1 MSILDT
7 YDPHSRPLFTPEHIY
22 GKREKLADVCIVTF
36 HHKVLEKVLEK
47 VLAAYAPSVAARAFT
62 ANGPI
67 PVYLLEAEGQR
78 LLFYMS
84 PIGAPAAG
92 AILQE
97 VRALTGA
104 EKCIVFGSC
113 GVLAPEKCAGKI
125 IVPTESCRDEGLSY
139 HYAPGAAYMK
149 MKNSGVVAQYLRSC
163 GVPFAAGRNWTTD
176 AIYRETENN
185 IARRKAEGCISVEME
200 AAGLQAVAD
209 YLGVELYTFFFG
221 GDILGESWDM
231 GDLGGE
237 REKVRQHGLLD
248 LALGLAAALA

>member
-36 HHKVLEKVLEK
+36 HHKVLEKVL
-47 VLAAYAPSVAARAFT
+47 AAYAPSVAARAFT

-67 PVYLLEAEGQR
+67 PVYLLETEGQR

-139 HYAPGAAYMK
+139 HYVPGAAHLV

-163 GVPFAAGRNWTTD
+163 GAPYAAGRNWTTD

-185 IARRKAEGCISVEME
+185 IARRKAEGCISVDME

>member
-36 HHKVLEKVLEK
+36 HHKVLEK

-92 AILQE
+92 AILHE
-97 VRALTGA
+97 AAVLTGA
-104 EKCIVFGSC
+104 KKFIVFGSC
-113 GVLAPEKCAGKI
+113 GVLAPELCAGKV
-125 IVPTESCRDEGLSY
+125 IVPTEACRDEGLSY
-139 HYAPGAAYMK
+139 HFAPSADYIRMK
-149 MKNSGVVAQYLRSC
+149 GSGTVAEQLSAC
-163 GVPFAAGRNWTTD
+163 GIPHVLGRTWTTD
-176 AIYRETENN
+176 AVYRETANL
-185 IARRKAEGCISVEME
+185 IARRRAEGCLCVEME

-209 YLGVELYTFFFG
+209 AIGAELFSFFFG
-221 GDILGESWDM
+221 GDILGEVWDK
-231 GDLGGE
+231 GNLGGE
-237 REKVRQHGLLD
+237 AEKARQHGLLD
-248 LALGLAAALA
+248 IALGLAARL

>member
-36 HHKVLEKVLEK
+36 HHKVLEK

-139 HYAPGAAYMK
+139 HYAPGAAYME

-163 GVPFAAGRNWTTD
+163 GVPFAAGRN
-176 AIYRETENN
+176 
-185 IARRKAEGCISVEME
+185 
-200 AAGLQAVAD
+200 
-209 YLGVELYTFFFG
+209 
-221 GDILGESWDM
+221 
-231 GDLGGE
+231 
-237 REKVRQHGLLD
+237 
-248 LALGLAAALA
+248 